1 MTFSASAIK
10 VYETC
15 PKHYELEQILRMP
28 TRTKEDSTGAMTMGS
43 FVHEV
48 FEISVKDKIS
58 SEDELNAISDK
69 LIQKVKWNG
78 VDIDRGRPRLEVL
91 PIRREVFWL
100 RNKDRTKK
108 NLFVEKR
115 FTVPLYAILTIFD
128 NF

>member
-1 MTFSASAIK
+1 
-10 VYETC
+10 
-15 PKHYELEQILRMP
+15 
-28 TRTKEDSTGAMTMGS
+28 MGS